1 MSKKFDDDADVQAY
15 VQKKVDQALKADRKR
30 IIAVMKD
37 IQITVGSKKEANQ
50 IARKF
55 KEAVAA
61 PTLQ

>member
-1 MSKKFDDDADVQAY
+1 MSKKFDADADVQAY

-37 IQITVGSKKEANQ
+37 IQITVVSKKEANQ

-55 KEAVAA
+55 KEEVAA

>member
-1 MSKKFDDDADVQAY
+1 MSKKFDGDSEVQAY

-30 IIAVMKD
+30 ILAAMKD
-37 IQITVGSKKEANQ
+37 VQITGGSKKEANQ

-61 PTLQ
+61 PTIQ

>member
-1 MSKKFDDDADVQAY
+1 MSKKFDNDEAIQAY

>member
-1 MSKKFDDDADVQAY
+1 MSKKFDADADVQAY

>member
-1 MSKKFDDDADVQAY
+1 MPKKFENDEAVQAY

-30 IIAVMKD
+30 ILAAMKD
-37 IQITVGSKKEANQ
+37 VQITGGSKKEANT
-50 IARKF
+50 IHRKF